1 MKGLKFLFGSWK
13 KMPFFFWF
21 GIVISVIFAVL
32 PFFFHEET
40 SAEEYM
46 FPKMFIFFP
55 ALFITEM
62 GVICG
67 CRDIAANKLV
77 RSFPIAKELY
87 TRSVPTFILLLTL
100 GVSAVTVTAYF
111 IFLGIIGAEEKQFAD
126 TLLFGAMMIAP
137 ILVTSGF
144 LTNIPGGGVFFV
156 YIATLPIV
164 LISTIG
170 GDTVMR
176 MGFGVPLPAAALI
189 FAAAILVSA
198 VLMFVIANRR
208 YIKSNVKINNAVLN
222 YETK

>member
-1 MKGLKFLFGSWK
+1 MKGLRFLFDSWK
-13 KMPFFFWF
+13 KMPFLFWF
-21 GIVISVIFAVL
+21 SITVSLASAVMPFIFRNE
-32 PFFFHEET
+32 P

-55 ALFITEM
+55 AFFMTEM
-62 GVICG
+62 GLICG

-87 TRSVPTFILLLTL
+87 TKSVPTFIMILTI

-111 IFLGIIGAEEKQFAD
+111 IFLGIIGADASQFAD
-126 TLLFGAMMIAP
+126 TLLIGTFIIAP
-137 ILVTSGF
+137 ELIVSILFS
-144 LTNIPGGGVFFV
+144 NIPAGGVACV
-156 YIATLPIV
+156 YVAALPIV

-176 MGFGVPLPAAALI
+176 MGFGVSLPIAAVI
-189 FAAAILVSA
+189 FAAAVIVSA
-198 VLMFVIANRR
+198 ALMFVIAKWR
-208 YIKSNVKINNAVLN
+208 YIRSNVKINNAVIN

>member
-1 MKGLKFLFGSWK
+1 MKGLKFLFDSWK
-13 KMPFFFWF
+13 KMPLCFWF
-21 GIVISVIFAVL
+21 GIALSLVMAAL
-32 PFFFHEET
+32 PFILHDET

-55 ALFITEM
+55 AFFMTEM
-62 GVICG
+62 GLICG

-87 TRSVPTFILLLTL
+87 TKSVPTFIMILTI

-111 IFLGIIGAEEKQFAD
+111 IFLGIIGADASQFAD
-126 TLLFGAMMIAP
+126 TLLIGTFIIAP
-137 ILVTSGF
+137 ELIVSILFS
-144 LTNIPGGGVFFV
+144 NIPAGGVACV
-156 YIATLPIV
+156 YVAAPPVV

-176 MGFGVPLPAAALI
+176 TGFGVPLPAAVLI
-189 FAAAILVSA
+189 SAAAVAASA
-198 VLMFVIANRR
+198 VLMFIIARRR
-208 YIKSNVKINNAVLN
+208 YLKSNVKINNIIMN